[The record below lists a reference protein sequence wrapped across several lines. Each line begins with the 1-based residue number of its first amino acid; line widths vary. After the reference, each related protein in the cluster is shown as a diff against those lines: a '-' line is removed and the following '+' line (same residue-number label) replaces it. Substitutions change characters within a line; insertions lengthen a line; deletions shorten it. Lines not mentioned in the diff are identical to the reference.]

1 MKSLFASAA
10 LLVGL
15 TVPLYAATPAPATP
29 PRATTAPARELIRI
43 SATLPDSKEKITA
56 VVDVNGAP
64 EYKEWGIKAANYA
77 LKWYPELDK
86 HLPSDGFT
94 PPREFGIVIRE
105 AKGVAYTS
113 GTTITINV
121 GYLKNH
127 TDDLGMVAHELVHVI
142 QHYHG
147 RGNPGWLVEGI
158 ADYMRYFVVEPGA
171 KNARFDPERISY
183 KRGYQPAAAMLNYI
197 EKQKPGIV
205 VKLNQIMREGKY
217 KPEGKADPD
226 TFKEVT
232 GYEPDA
238 LWVDFKASLK
248 PAKK

>member
-15 TVPLYAATPAPATP
+15 TVPLHAATPAPATQ

-142 QHYHG
+142 QHYRG

-171 KNARFDPERISY
+171 KNARFNPERSSY
-183 KRGYQPAAAMLNYI
+183 KNGYQPAAAMLNYI
-197 EKQKPGIV
+197 EKQKGPGIV
-205 VKLNQIMREGKY
+205 VKLNQIMREGKF
-217 KPEGKADPD
+217 KPD
-226 TFKEVT
+226 TFKEIT
-232 GYEPDA
+232 GYEPDE
-238 LWVDFKASLK
+238 LWTDFKASLK
-248 PAKK
+248 PAK